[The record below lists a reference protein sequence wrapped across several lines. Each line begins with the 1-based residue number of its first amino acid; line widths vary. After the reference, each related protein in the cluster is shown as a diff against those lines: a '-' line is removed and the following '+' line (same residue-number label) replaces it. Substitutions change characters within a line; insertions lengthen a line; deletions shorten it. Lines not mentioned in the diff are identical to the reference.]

1 LKKQS
6 VVTMKD
12 ETRLI
17 VFPECWRATDE
28 LVEFWGVEVNIIE
41 ERDLQQ
47 VESRGIDP
55 GHKVLQVFVDPFE
68 PKLGESGKDRY
79 RASWRRWTS
88 AFLVRT
94 RLRGVESKDKSF
106 EAGQQGEASDHR
118 LG

>member
-1 LKKQS
+1 
-6 VVTMKD
+6 MKD

-17 VFPECWRATDE
+17 VCPECWRATDE
-28 LVEFWGVEVNIIE
+28 LIEFWGVEVKIIK
-41 ERDLQQ
+41 ERDRQP
-47 VESRGIDP
+47 VESRGVDP
-55 GHKVLQVFVDPFE
+55 GQKVLQVFVDPFE
-68 PKLGESGKDRY
+68 PKLRESGKD

-94 RLRGVESKDKSF
+94 RLRGVELKGKSF

>member
-1 LKKQS
+1 
-6 VVTMKD
+6 MKD

-28 LVEFWGVEVNIIE
+28 LVEFWSGEVNIVE
-41 ERDLQQ
+41 ERDRQQ

-68 PKLGESGKDRY
+68 RKPRESGKD

-88 AFLVRT
+88 CFLVRT
-94 RLRGVESKDKSF
+94 RLRGVEAKAKVF